1 MRQMPSPS
9 NPKLYNRLK
18 SSINNAESI
27 DIIVS
32 FLMESGVKLI
42 IDDLKQAI
50 LKGVEIRILTGNYLN
65 ITQPHALYLLRREL
79 GDDLDLRFYNVP
91 NKSFHPKA
99 YIFHNESDS
108 EIYIGSSNL
117 SKGAL
122 TDSIEWNYYFKRSKS
137 PEDFNQFYNNF
148 EYLFYNKSDI
158 VDDKVLREYS
168 KNWIKPKFNVKE
180 RSVPDEKDNI
190 DETLIPD
197 DSDSGGSD
205 ESTTYISSDVGDSKK
220 SPTYIGSDTGD
231 SKETPTKNTLFEPN
245 GPQIEALYSLERSR
259 EEGFDKALVVAAT
272 GIGKTY
278 LAAFDSKNYKKVL
291 FIAHREEIIRQ
302 AANSFKNIFPNKTIG
317 FFYSQQKQRDKD
329 MVFALVQTLGKS
341 IYLNDSYFKRD
352 EFDYIVVDEFHHAV
366 ANNYKKILDYFKP
379 KFLLGLTA
387 TPERL
392 DNRDVFALCD
402 YNNVY
407 EIRLKEAIN
416 KGWLVPFR
424 YYGIYDDTI
433 DYSTVNMRNGRY
445 DEKDLEEKLMIN
457 RRANLVYHH
466 FMKYPSKSAIGFCAS
481 RNHAEYMAGYF
492 NEQGIAAASVYS
504 GEQGEHSQN
513 RQKAIDDLREGNLR
527 IIFTVDIFNEGL
539 DLPSIDEVLFLR
551 PTQSPTIFLQQLGRG
566 LRKDKGKK
574 YLTVLDFIGN
584 YKRANMAPFLL
595 SGMDYDTRTL
605 LREAV
610 LDFEYPEDC
619 FIDFDFQLI
628 DLFKYQAKNETKAK
642 DRVVIEFNSLKTD
655 LNHRPSRVE
664 FFLHMDEEIIAA
676 MKRTPKIN
684 LFKDYISFLNDNSQ
698 LAEEEEEF
706 LNSPAHEFLKAIE
719 NTNMT
724 KSYKMPILRAFYNN
738 GSIKM
743 AISDDDVYLAM
754 KEFYEYKSNGV
765 DMLKDK
771 SSRGYKS
778 WSKKD
783 YVNLAKRN
791 PIKFLKKTHG
801 DFFIDKEGFALA
813 LADNLEQFI
822 NLDSFKKH
830 FEDIIEYRTLS
841 YYKDRFEKKQV

>member
-1 MRQMPSPS
+1 MNNETNAFTGN
-9 NPKLYNRLK
+9 NPELYNRLK

-42 IDDLKQAI
+42 INDLKEAI
-50 LKGVEIRILTGNYLN
+50 SKGVEIRILTGNYLN
-65 ITQPHALYLLRREL
+65 ITQPQALYLLRKEL
-79 GDDLDLRFYNVP
+79 GYNLDLRFYNVA

-122 TDSIEWNYYFKRSKS
+122 TDSIEWNYHFKRSKNL
-137 PEDFNQFYNNF
+137 EDFDSFYQNF
-148 EYLFYNKSDI
+148 EDLFYNQSTI
-158 VDDKVLREYS
+158 VDDEALRDYS
-168 KNWIKPKFNVKE
+168 KKWTKPRFPVKE
-180 RSVPDEKDNI
+180 A
-190 DETLIPD
+190 
-197 DSDSGGSD
+197 
-205 ESTTYISSDVGDSKK
+205 ESIEEYTQ
-220 SPTYIGSDTGD
+220 
-231 SKETPTKNTLFEPN
+231 TPSETLFEPR
-245 GPQIEALYSLERSR
+245 GPQIEALYALERSR

-278 LAAFDSKNYKKVL
+278 LAAFDSIKYKKVL
-291 FIAHREEIIRQ
+291 FIAHREEIIKQ
-302 AANSFKNIFPNKTIG
+302 AAKSFKNVFPTKTIG
-317 FFYSQQKQRDKD
+317 FFYNQHKQTDKD
-329 MVFALVQTLGKS
+329 MIFSLVQTLGKS
-341 IYLNDSYFKRD
+341 SYLNDSYFKRD

-466 FMKYPSKSAIGFCAS
+466 FLKYTSKSAIGFCAS
-481 RNHAEYMAGYF
+481 RNHAEYMASYF
-492 NEQGIAAASVYS
+492 NEHGIAAASVYS

-513 RQKAIDDLREGNLR
+513 RQKAIDDLRDGKLR

-584 YKRANMAPFLL
+584 YKKANMAPFLL
-595 SGMDYDTRTL
+595 SGKDYDSRTL

-619 FIDFDFQLI
+619 FIDFDFQLV
-628 DLFKYQAKNETKAK
+628 DLFKYQAKSELKAK
-642 DRVVIEFNSLKTD
+642 DRVVIEFNSVKTELD
-655 LNHRPSRVE
+655 HRPSRVE
-664 FFLHMDEEIIAA
+664 LFLHMDDAIIGA

-684 LFKDYISFLNDNSQ
+684 LFKDYMSFLNDNKE
-698 LAEEEEEF
+698 LMDEEEEF

-754 KEFYEYKSNGV
+754 KEFYDYGSNGV

-771 SSRGYKS
+771 SSRDYKS

-822 NLDSFKKH
+822 NLDSFKRH